1 MATTVYIQPGTGSG
15 SGTLASPYF
24 YSELA
29 TAETVAGSGG
39 TILFTDGTYN
49 NAGNFDASGVIY
61 QSLNYKEAV
70 VTGAQLTIGSS
81 GGNSVT
87 VKNFKITTADR
98 TDVFGSATIVQ
109 NCHFEYDNIN
119 YGVWFRAAIA
129 DFSNN
134 VYINNLTSSA
144 NFIGSPGNAA
154 IFSGNT
160 VFIKGINGRP
170 TASVGNNAPDFSGS
184 NTIKNNIFSSDDTA
198 NNVISESI
206 STHTNNCCFHQFGS
220 SNTSGGTNNK
230 FEDPLFVDSTNGD
243 YRLRPTS
250 PCINAGTAS

>member
-1 MATTVYIQPGTGSG
+1 MATVYIKPGTGSG
-15 SGTLASPYF
+15 SGTLAAPYF

-29 TAETVAGSGG
+29 TAETAAGSGG

-61 QSLNYKEAV
+61 QAV
-70 VTGAQLTIGSS
+70 NISGAEITGAQLVIGSS

-98 TDVFGSATIVQ
+98 SDVWGSATIIQ
-109 NCHFEYDNIN
+109 NCHFEFDNIN

-134 VYINNLTSSA
+134 VYINNVTSVA

-154 IFSGNT
+154 IFSGNS
-160 VFIKGINGRP
+160 VFIKGINGRSS
-170 TASVGNNAPDFSGS
+170 ASVGNNAPDFSGS

-206 STHTNNCCFHQFGS
+206 STHTNNSCFNQFGS
-220 SNTSGGTNNK
+220 SNTSGGTNNV
-230 FEDPLFVDSTNGD
+230 FSDPLFVDSANSD
-243 YRLRPTS
+243 LRLRPSS
-250 PCINAGTAS
+250 PCIGTGVA

>member
-1 MATTVYIQPGTGSG
+1 MATVYIKPGTGSG
-15 SGTLASPYF
+15 SGTLAAPYF
-24 YSELA
+24 YSELS
-29 TAETVAGSGG
+29 TAEAAAGSGG

-61 QSLNYKEAV
+61 QAV
-70 VTGAQLTIGSS
+70 NISGAEITGAQLVIGSS

-98 TDVFGSATIVQ
+98 SDVWGSATIIQ
-109 NCHFEYDNIN
+109 NCHFEFDNIN

-134 VYINNLTSSA
+134 VYINNLTSAA
-144 NFIGSPGNAA
+144 NFIGSPGNPA
-154 IFSGNT
+154 IFSGNS
-160 VFIKGINGRP
+160 VFIKGINGRSS
-170 TASVGNNAPDFSGS
+170 ASVGNNAPDFSGS
-184 NTIKNNIFSSDDTA
+184 NTIKNNIFLSDDTA

-220 SNTSGGTNNK
+220 SNTSGGTNNV
-230 FEDPLFVDSTNGD
+230 FSDPLFVDSANAD
-243 YRLRPTS
+243 FRLRPSS

>member
-1 MATTVYIQPGTGSG
+1 MAIKYIKPGSGTG
-15 SGTLASPYF
+15 SGTLAAPYF

-29 TAETVAGSGG
+29 TAETAAGSGG

-61 QSLNYKEAV
+61 QAVNINGAV
-70 VTGAQLTIGSS
+70 VTGSSLDIGTSS
-81 GGNSVT
+81 TSVT
-87 VKNFKITTADR
+87 VKNFKITTSDR
-98 TDVFGSATIVQ
+98 VNSWGSATIIQ
-109 NCHFEYDNIN
+109 NCHFEFDDIN
-119 YGVWFRAAIA
+119 YGCWFRTAIA

-134 VYINNLTSSA
+134 VYINNVTSVA

-154 IFSGNT
+154 IFSGNS

-170 TASVGNNAPDFSGS
+170 SGSVGYNAADFSGS
-184 NTIKNNIFSSDDTA
+184 NTIKNNIFSTDDTA

-206 STHTNNCCFHQFGS
+206 STFSTNSCFHQFGS
-220 SNTSGGTNNK
+220 SNTSGGTNNV
-230 FEDPLFVDSTNGD
+230 FSDPLFVDPANSD
-243 YRLRPTS
+243 FRLRPSS